1 MPLIFSRSLI
11 KSAGAVAAAETVV
24 TINGRSYSSSYS
36 PLYANSYTIVKDELG
51 ICGTPTG
58 ASQFKYLPLSDGTYN
73 FKLTA
78 IGGSWNRVNYFYTGI
93 GWVRDVG
100 GSAVIAFTYNA
111 NWGGDGGTPS
121 TMSEPSLPYDL
132 GNRTISSST
141 DGRGLFAWA
150 SNVYGGFSSSMGSTT
165 WTITAV

>member
-1 MPLIFSRSLI
+1 MPLIFNRSLI
-11 KSAGAVAAAETVV
+11 KSAGAGAAAETVV
-24 TINGRSYSSSYS
+24 TINGRSYGSSYT
-36 PLYANSYTIVKDELG
+36 PLYANTYTIVKDELG

-58 ASQFKYLPLSDGTYN
+58 TSQFKYLPLSDGTYN

-78 IGGSWNRVNYFYTGI
+78 IGSGWNRVTYVYTGI
-93 GWVRDVG
+93 GWVRNSG

-111 NWGGDGGTPS
+111 NWGGDGGSPS
-121 TMSEPSLPYDL
+121 TMYEPSLPYDL

-141 DGRGLFAWA
+141 DGKGLFAWA
-150 SNVYGGFSSSMGSTT
+150 SNQYGGFGSSMGSTT